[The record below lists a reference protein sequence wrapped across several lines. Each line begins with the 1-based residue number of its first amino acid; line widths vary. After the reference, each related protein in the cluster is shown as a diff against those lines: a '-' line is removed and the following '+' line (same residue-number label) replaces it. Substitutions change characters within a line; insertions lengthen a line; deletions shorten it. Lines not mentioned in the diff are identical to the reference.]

1 MTDLPPEY
9 KRLWEGL
16 SKEEQDLLQRIGN
29 KEELFYPDDDVTLSH
44 LRFSGLILI
53 VVLEGAQPW

>member
-1 MTDLPPEY
+1 MTDVPPEA

-16 SKEEQDLLQRIGN
+16 GEEQDPLRRIGN
-29 KEELFYPDDDVTLSH
+29 KEELSYPDDDVTLSH

-53 VVLEGAQPW
+53 VVL